1 MKFSVLMSVYYKEK
15 GEYFKQSIESVLN
28 NSLMP
33 DQIVIV
39 KDGQL
44 TPELNQIIDY
54 YDSSFLHLFTVI
66 QLDENVGLGK
76 ALNIGLEYVKHSIVA
91 RMDTDDICYEHR
103 FRTQINFLIDNPDIS
118 VLGTAVQ
125 EFNIN
130 IGDLNQSRILPETT
144 EELKKF
150 SKFRNPLNHPTVMFK
165 KKDIISSGSYQDMPL
180 FEDYYLWVRVLS
192 KKFNI
197 ANISEPLLHFRIGND
212 MIGRRS
218 GWSYLNK
225 EIVFLRKI
233 KKIGFL
239 SNKDYIISILIKLP
253 LRLLPKS
260 LLTFFYKK
268 LLR

>member
-1 MKFSVLMSVYYKEK
+1 MSVYYKEK
-15 GEYFKQSIESVLN
+15 VEFFKQAIESVLN

-33 DQIVIV
+33 DQIVII
-39 KDGQL
+39 KDGPL
-44 TPELNQIIDY
+44 APELNQIIDY
-54 YDSSFLHLFTVI
+54 YSISYPQLFTVK
-66 QLDENVGLGK
+66 QLGENVGLGK
-76 ALNIGLEYVKHSIVA
+76 ALNIGLDYVAHNIVA
-91 RMDTDDICYEHR
+91 RMDTDDVCYEDR
-103 FRTQINFLIDNPDIS
+103 FKNQINFLINNPDIS
-118 VLGTAVQ
+118 IVGAAVQ

-130 IGDLNQSRILPETT
+130 VGDLNQFRVLPENT

-165 KKDIISSGSYQDMPL
+165 KNDIIISGSYQDMPL
-180 FEDYYLWVRVLS
+180 FEDYYLWARVLS
-192 KKFNI
+192 KKFHI

-218 GWSYLNK
+218 GWSYLKK
-225 EIVFLRKI
+225 EIVFLSGI

-239 SNKDYIISILIKLP
+239 SNTDYIISVMIKLP

-260 LLTFFYKK
+260 LLAFLYKK

>member
-15 GEYFKQSIESVLN
+15 GEFFKQAIESVLN
-28 NSLMP
+28 NSLRP

-39 KDGQL
+39 KDGQI
-44 TPELNQIIDY
+44 TPEINQIIY
-54 YDSSFLHLFTVI
+54 HYSRSYPQLFTVKQI
-66 QLDENVGLGK
+66 DENVGLGK
-76 ALNIGLEYVKHSIVA
+76 ALNTGLDYVMYDIVA

-103 FRTQINFLIDNPDIS
+103 FRNQINFLINNPDIS
-118 VLGTAVQ
+118 VVGTSVQ

-130 IGDLNQSRILPETT
+130 PGDLNQFRILPRNS

-165 KKDIISSGSYQDMPL
+165 KKDIIISGSYQDMPL

-192 KKFNI
+192 EKFQI

-218 GWSYLNK
+218 GWSYLK
-225 EIVFLRKI
+225 REIVFLKRI
-233 KKIGFL
+233 KKTGFL
-239 SNKDYIISILIKLP
+239 SNKDYVISVLIKLP
-253 LRLLPKS
+253 LRLLPKN